1 MNAPTARPRR
11 EVKVQVP
18 GAAEAPADTTDAQ
31 PEPEQENDTVD
42 QADQADPVGA
52 DEQPPRAAMGR
63 SSYRNMRADDI
74 DASTLTAPV
83 MTLDGWLCPVAA
95 PSPKQK

>member
-18 GAAEAPADTTDAQ
+18 GAAEAP
-31 PEPEQENDTVD
+31 VD
-42 QADQADPVGA
+42 QAGQADAAGGISAELRDYLADPVGS